1 VTGPAAGD
9 AAEAVPPLAGFTVG
23 VTAARRAEE
32 LCALLERR
40 GAAVMAAPAMRLVP
54 LPDDDELLWATKTC
68 LAEPPEVVVVTTG
81 IGFRGWM
88 EAADGWGLGEALRG
102 ELAGAE
108 LLARGPKARG
118 AIRASGLRELWSPGS
133 ESVSEVL
140 RRLLERDL
148 TGVRIA
154 VQLHGEPLPDVV
166 DALGAAGAEVVP
178 VPVYRWAPP
187 GEPARLRRVVDAVVA
202 GQLDAITF
210 TSAPA
215 VCATLDSA
223 AQGGCRPAFLDALR
237 THTIAACVG
246 PVTAAPLRRLGVPVV
261 TPDRS
266 RLGALVRELCLQLP
280 ARRAHT
286 LPVAGCRLELRGSA
300 ALVDG
305 VFVALP
311 PAPLAVLR
319 ALAEQPGR
327 VLSRAQLRTSLPR
340 DGSDAHAVEMAVT
353 RLRGLLGNPRIVQT
367 VVKRGYRLAYE
378 PEQISRGGGSCS

>member
-1 VTGPAAGD
+1 MDGPGAAT
-9 AAEAVPPLAGFTVG
+9 AEVPPLAGFTVG
-23 VTAARRAEE
+23 VTAARRSEE

-40 GAAVMAAPAMRLVP
+40 GAAVVAAPAMRLVP
-54 LPDDDELLWATKTC
+54 LPDDDELLRATKTC

-88 EAADGWGLGEALRG
+88 EAADGWGLGESLRD
-102 ELAGAE
+102 ELTGAE

-118 AIRASGLRELWSPGS
+118 AIRASGLRELWSPDS

-140 RRLLERDL
+140 DKLLERDL
-148 TGVRIA
+148 AGVRIA

-166 DALGAAGAEVVP
+166 DALSAAGAEVVP

-187 GEPARLRRVVDAVVA
+187 VDPVRLRRIVDAVVA
-202 GQLDAITF
+202 RQLDAVTF

-215 VCATLDSA
+215 VCGTLESATEAGCRAGYLDS
-223 AQGGCRPAFLDALR
+223 LR
-237 THTIAACVG
+237 THTVAACVG
-246 PVTAAPLRRLGVPVV
+246 PVTAAPLQRLGVPVV
-261 TPDRS
+261 MPDRS
-266 RLGALVRELCLQLP
+266 RLGALVRELCLELP
-280 ARRAHT
+280 ARRARV

-300 ALVDG
+300 VLVDG
-305 VFVALP
+305 MFVALP

-340 DGSDAHAVEMAVT
+340 DGSDAHAVEMAVA

-378 PEQISRGGGSCS
+378 PEQGSGTGACS